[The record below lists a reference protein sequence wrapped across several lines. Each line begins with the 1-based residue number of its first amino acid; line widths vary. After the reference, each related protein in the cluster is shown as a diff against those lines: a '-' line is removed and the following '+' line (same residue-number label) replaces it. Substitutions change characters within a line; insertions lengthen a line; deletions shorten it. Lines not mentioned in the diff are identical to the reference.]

1 MAASVS
7 KWTQR
12 GSDTNATIVS
22 ENPGDASDVLNTIVR
37 HEMHM
42 WLDDDAAI
50 TSDPLGFPIRGD
62 LTVVFNSTKV
72 DLSGTIGNCT
82 ATMEGSVDGT
92 NYDTL
97 QALGTTTFDGAVV
110 AYQFDKNASGVM
122 PYMRL
127 SVTPAS
133 DVDNTAKPIKIN
145 IFETNTV

>member
-12 GSDTNATIVS
+12 GSDTNATIAS

-42 WLDDDAAI
+42 WLDDDSAI
-50 TSDPLGFPIRGD
+50 TSDPFDWPVRGD
-62 LTVVFNSTKV
+62 FTITFNATKV
-72 DLSGTIGNCT
+72 DLTDTIGNCT
-82 ATMEGSVDGT
+82 AIVEGSIDGT

-97 QALGTTTFDGAVV
+97 QALGTTTFDAAVV
-110 AYQFDKNASGVM
+110 VYQYNKDTSGMM

-127 SVTPAS
+127 SVTPQT

-145 IFETNTV
+145 IFETNSV